1 MCRCIELDID
11 TNIHNLSKILD
22 DDKDNTS
29 AVTIYSMAQLVEA
42 FKRTI
47 SVQNFNFGLES
58 TWVECDSTESTTSMF
73 NQQTNVDRI
82 QIKWALNV
90 L

>member
-11 TNIHNLSKILD
+11 TKIHNLSKILD

-47 SVQNFNFGLES
+47 SAQNFNFGLES
-58 TWVECDSTESTTSMF
+58 T
-73 NQQTNVDRI
+73 
-82 QIKWALNV
+82 
-90 L
+90 